1 MNKNH
6 SIKTLFL
13 AIVAILSFSLTTS
26 CNKAGSGGNNL
37 IYSLPDTLEFP
48 VGDDVASIILK
59 NISNEGFD
67 FDIYTSS
74 YNYISVSPSY
84 GNLQPGGQVN
94 IMVSI
99 DREHLGNNEYL
110 GFLINHEP
118 HYVTIIAKCLNFSV
132 TEELYFGIDSNS
144 TTFSINNLGTANLHY
159 LVEPTTDYVTIP
171 SNNTGDINPGQQ
183 AFIKVEIDREAI
195 IANQISPS
203 INVTVNDSLL
213 NIPIII
219 EEKLMLSKD
228 IIDAEYSKANNL
240 LVFIADDNT
249 VNIFHPETES
259 FDEIP
264 LYFVPVSIS
273 LSPDGTKAA
282 VGHDGYVSYVDLIA
296 KEVVDT
302 RDISCRAS
310 DIVMGSNGW
319 AYAFPT
325 TGYRIHCVDFTVPN
339 SEETTSTG
347 TSIYHNTKAKL
358 HPSGKYIY
366 GADNGLSPMDIEKYD
381 IQEGTA
387 AYLYDSPY
395 HGTYPMGGDLWLT
408 EDGGRVITLG
418 GGVYKTSEVYGN
430 DMIYNGRITLPD
442 NNANCFLWIDHSEV
456 NNEFYLIERPS
467 YDAAKAPFIYIINS
481 DNLIFKRTI
490 SLEKYQV
497 TDYQGNTTLYEAEPY
512 FAFANSDGNLLLV
525 ITKAVGSGLVHEWAI
540 QRFDIGQ

>member
-6 SIKTLFL
+6 SIKTLFW

-48 VGDDVASIILK
+48 VGDDVATIILK

-183 AFIKVEIDREAI
+183 AFITVEIDREAI
-195 IANQISPS
+195 LANQISPS

-259 FDEIP
+259 FNEIP
-264 LYFVPVSIS
+264 LCFVPVSIS

-282 VGHDGYVSYVDLIA
+282 VGHDGHVSYVDLIA

-302 RDISCRAS
+302 RDISCRAG

-325 TGYRIHCVDFTVPN
+325 TGYRIHCVDFTDPN
-339 SEETTSTG
+339 SEETTSAG

-418 GGVYKTSEVYGN
+418 GGVYKTSELNEN

-442 NNANCFLWIDHSEV
+442 NIANCFLWIDHSEV
-456 NNEFYLIERPS
+456 NKEFYLIERPS

-481 DNLIFKRTI
+481 DNLTFKRTI

-497 TDYQGNTTLYEAEPY
+497 TDCQGNTTLFEAEPY

-525 ITKAVGSGLVHEWAI
+525 ITKAVGSGLIHEWAI